1 MSWSLI
7 GRVPSLLNLRY
18 LFDLEEPLEELVS
31 TALKLVRPRDRYNC
45 HYLQRAIAFVFV
57 LSALKEG
64 LVLSIVFPSGHSVQV
79 SITDPSVDA
88 DAVPL
93 VRDFQDRVFVSVP
106 QAGKTI
112 GPIRLDEYT
121 AWKVAR
127 HKIAELDHLM
137 GSIFDRKSLPPL
149 R

>member
-1 MSWSLI
+1 MVSYFT
-7 GRVPSLLNLRY
+7 GLNEKSVMQMLAC
-18 LFDLEEPLEELVS
+18 PL
-31 TALKLVRPRDRYNC
+31 
-45 HYLQRAIAFVFV
+45 AFVFV

-64 LVLSIVFPSGHSVQV
+64 LVLSVVFPSGHSVQV

-88 DAVPL
+88 EAVPL
-93 VRDFQDRVFVSVP
+93 VRDFQDRVFISVP

-137 GSIFDRKSLPPL
+137 GSIFDRKKLPPL